1 MLFWK
6 KSNIKSKKNPFLF
19 FFSQK
24 QNRFLFFSPYCKRM
38 RGRSVLASY
47 DVFVN
52 IFKFLNETASFFGS
66 SHIAFGKEA
75 VKLLG
80 R

>member
-6 KSNIKSKKNPFLF
+6 KVTLKTKRTQNHF
-19 FFSQK
+19 FFFTLLQK
-24 QNRFLFFSPYCKRM
+24 NE
-38 RGRSVLASY
+38 GRSVLASY

-75 VKLLG
+75 VKLL
-80 R
+80 

>member
-6 KSNIKSKKNPFLF
+6 KSNIKNKKNPESFPLF
-19 FFSQK
+19 
-24 QNRFLFFSPYCKRM
+24 FFSPYCKRM
-38 RGRSVLASY
+38 KGRSVLASY

-52 IFKFLNETASFFGS
+52 IFKFLSETASFFGS

-75 VKLLG
+75 VKLVG
-80 R
+80 C